1 MRDLASLAA
10 FLAVAAGCL
19 SFVLAL
25 VLGWVHLPQAGHGT
39 TLIAWG
45 GLIAAFV
52 FMRLFGVFGSLQQG
66 EELPLDNLLHLPFSL
81 HQVFVL
87 NFVFSQLTLTTI
99 IFVPAFLGLAIAC
112 TVALDARNFVLI
124 PASLSLFVCLA
135 AVMHQVQEWI
145 TSAMG
150 TKRRRVLI
158 GSLVCMLLMV
168 AMQMAY
174 FHYLNQRSESE
185 TEVTEARVAS
195 SESGYEGVPPGEA
208 GTVTAH
214 EGELSGHWLTRGW
227 VAPASSDGRD
237 VFPWLSV
244 AGMAGFLAI
253 AVLCLRGGYR
263 GTLDRCRDGQTTS
276 TGPRARVSPQGRRI
290 SRSARV
296 SPAVAI
302 ARITIKH
309 WLRSVHTLV
318 HGLPALAL
326 LGLFGFVWLRS
337 PDQPDPYTLPIAAVA
352 LMSMFCAPT
361 ELARNLFGLDGR
373 GFRVYRFAGVP
384 ARTLILGKYLALL
397 PVFILLAGALLT
409 ISAVIGSMLPTHVL
423 GTVLQGGIVFLAC
436 CGIGGAFS
444 MGSPH
449 AVSPTSPTNR
459 AGCATGFLS
468 ALVKLVV
475 TALLLLIAWPAI
487 VAEQSFAGEG
497 HAFPVYLVVSMIEF
511 GLAVIA
517 FRVFLRRQSRELD
530 ARADLILEAVS
541 VTE

>member
-1 MRDLASLAA
+1 MRDLASVGV
-10 FLAVAAGCL
+10 FLAVVAGCL

-25 VLGWVHLPQAGHGT
+25 ALGWAHLPEAGHGT
-39 TLIAWG
+39 ALLAWV

-66 EELPLDNLLHLPFSL
+66 EGLPLDNLLHLPFSL

-124 PASLSLFVCLA
+124 PASLSLFVCVA
-135 AVMHQVQEWI
+135 AVMYQLQEWI
-145 TSAMG
+145 TSTMG
-150 TKRRRVLI
+150 TRRRRVLI
-158 GSLVCMLLMV
+158 GYLVCTLLMV
-168 AMQMAY
+168 AMQAVY
-174 FHYLNQRSESE
+174 FLYLTQRSESE
-185 TEVTEARVAS
+185 TEVTEADVTS
-195 SESGYEGVPPGEA
+195 SESGYEGVPLGEA
-208 GTVTAH
+208 VQGP
-214 EGELSGHWLTRGW
+214 ELPSHWLTRGW

-253 AVLCLRGGYR
+253 AMLCLRGGYG
-263 GTLDRCRDGQTTS
+263 GTLARYRNGQIAS
-276 TGPRARVSPQGRRI
+276 TRTRVAAELQGKHIPRRARASP
-290 SRSARV
+290 V
-296 SPAVAI
+296 VAI

-309 WLRSVHTLV
+309 WLRSVRSLIDS
-318 HGLPALAL
+318 LPALVVIVV
-326 LGLFGFVWLRS
+326 FGFVWLRS
-337 PDQPDPYTLPIAAVA
+337 AEEPDPYTMPIVVVA

-373 GFRVYRFAGVP
+373 GFRVYRFAGVS
-384 ARTLILGKYLALL
+384 ARTLLLGKYLALL
-397 PVFILLAGALLT
+397 PVFILLAGAVLT
-409 ISAVIGSMLPTHVL
+409 VCVMIGSMLPTHIL
-423 GTVLQGGIVFLAC
+423 GTVLQGAIVFLAC

-444 MGSPH
+444 MRSPH
-449 AVSPTSPTNR
+449 AVSPTSTTNR
-459 AGCATGFLS
+459 AGCATGFLL

-487 VAEQSFAGEG
+487 VAEQSFAEEG

-517 FRVFLRRQSRELD
+517 FHVFLRRQSRELD
-530 ARADLILEAVS
+530 ARADQILEAVS